1 MANALA
7 FIGGGL
13 LQGVGEGIRET
24 GRQKRQDVLD
34 RLAHERDLERDE
46 RRGLIDEGLLNIREA
61 GATER
66 LGISE
71 AGANTR
77 AETLFGRRSSAEAVS
92 DRH

>member
-34 RLAHERDLERDE
+34 RLAHERDL
-46 RRGLIDEGLLNIREA
+46 G
-61 GATER
+61 
-66 LGISE
+66 
-71 AGANTR
+71 
-77 AETLFGRRSSAEAVS
+77 
-92 DRH
+92 